1 MTRPLPTPRLLL
13 PLLGCLWV
21 AESGAAAPIILY
33 STQFE
38 TAQGFD
44 PAYDLA
50 GQNDWV
56 KSGTGGNGL
65 TDWNAGLGYGQS
77 AYIGDQPLTPDGL
90 YLWKPINHNPTNL
103 PIVTVTLDVS
113 IVDSTT
119 TKRDEFRWSVYN
131 IAGVRLF
138 SLIFDNRNLRIYH
151 QLDDDAFVDDGR
163 EFINDSVY
171 DVEIQM
177 DFLANLWN
185 VWLDGLQI
193 ITNEPI
199 TTTNAALTFGDAD
212 AVWLPDP
219 QTGAGD
225 NFMVFD
231 NLTITAD
238 APHATLD
245 HPLPIGGGQYLLRVN
260 GSEGYKYA
268 LEASTNLTA
277 WSSLVTDSVGINGY
291 FYYLDTTA
299 VGLPLRFYR
308 ARWVPQ

>member
-1 MTRPLPTPRLLL
+1 MTRLLPTPWLLL
-13 PLLGCLWV
+13 QLLVFLWF
-21 AESGAAAPIILY
+21 AESGAAAPIVLY

-38 TAQGFD
+38 AAQGFN
-44 PAYDLA
+44 PAEDLA
-50 GQNDWV
+50 GQNGWI

-65 TDWNAGLGYGQS
+65 TDWNAYSGYGQS
-77 AYIGDQPLTPDGL
+77 AYLGDQPLTPDGL
-90 YLWKPINHNPTNL
+90 FLWKPINHNPTNR
-103 PIVTVTLDVS
+103 PIVTVTLDMS

-119 TKRDEFRWSVYN
+119 TNRDEFRWSVYN
-131 IAGVRLF
+131 IAGDRLF

-151 QLDDDAFVDDGR
+151 QLDDEFTFNGHAFT
-163 EFINDSVY
+163 NDSIYNVA
-171 DVEIQM
+171 IQM
-177 DFLANLWN
+177 DFRANLWN
-185 VWLDGLQI
+185 VWMDGLQI

-199 TTTNAALTFGDAD
+199 NTNNASLTFGDAD

-219 QTGAGD
+219 QNGAGD

-245 HPLPIGGGQYLLRVN
+245 APLPIGGGQYLLRVN

-277 WSSLVTDSVGINGY
+277 WSSLVTDSVGLNGY
-291 FYYLDTTA
+291 FYYLDTNSA
-299 VGLPLRFYR
+299 GLPLRFYR
-308 ARWVPQ
+308 ARWVPH